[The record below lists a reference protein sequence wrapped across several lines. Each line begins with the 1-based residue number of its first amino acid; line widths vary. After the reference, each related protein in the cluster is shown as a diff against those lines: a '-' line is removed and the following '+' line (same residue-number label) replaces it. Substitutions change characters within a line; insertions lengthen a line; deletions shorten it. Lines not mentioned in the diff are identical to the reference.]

1 MSNTL
6 QISFQIKNTK
16 LNKRSLAPIYCRI
29 TIDGVRKEF
38 SIGRRIEPG
47 KWNRLGFADG
57 RNEEAKSLNAYL
69 SAIRFRLSDL
79 HRKMLEGGDSVSTL
93 RLYEIYEGK
102 QERM

>member
-6 QISFQIKNTK
+6 QISFQIKNAK
-16 LNKRSLAPIYCRI
+16 LNKKSLAPIYCRI

-38 SIGRRIEPG
+38 SIGRRIEPT

-57 RNEEAKSLNAYL
+57 KNEEGKRLNAYL

-79 HRKMLEGGDSVSTL
+79 HRKMLQGGDSLLSI
-93 RLYEIYEGK
+93 RLYEIYYVK
-102 QERM
+102 